1 MGTKE
6 EAGKARLLYRLV
18 KLFDYFLLGD
28 NKYKKLVHIPPGCH
42 LLMPMSLALTGLNLL
57 PPSSLTLL
65 YVVGV

>member
-28 NKYKKLVHIPPGCH
+28 NKYKKVGSH
-42 LLMPMSLALTGLNLL
+42 SSWL
-57 PPSSLTLL
+57 PPADANVTGINWFKSFTTFISNVTML
-65 YVVGV
+65 